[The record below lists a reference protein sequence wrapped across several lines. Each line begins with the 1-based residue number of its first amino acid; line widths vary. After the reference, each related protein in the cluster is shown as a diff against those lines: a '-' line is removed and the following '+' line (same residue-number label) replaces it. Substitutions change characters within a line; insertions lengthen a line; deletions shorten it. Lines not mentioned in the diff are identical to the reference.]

1 MNELHVHVQQ
11 SNTKLIQ
18 WAVNT
23 EPVIIRVLEWDHFQE
38 CIRCSDIWQFLGVAD
53 GVITK

>member
-23 EPVIIRVLEWDHFQE
+23 EPVIIRVLEWDHF
-38 CIRCSDIWQFLGVAD
+38 
-53 GVITK
+53 